1 MVTATSAKYLPMKDP
16 FSWISFMTQHSFQM
30 NLCVAEGL
38 CTGMG
43 HHVAVFVVARVQGGT
58 ALWGCHEQPCT
69 LILLGNVIY
78 QEAASSYWE
87 LWFFHPYLLPGPTSC
102 SEADVKICS
111 DSNNPP
117 LHPGSDVAG
126 FKAVYAGYLSCQGKK
141 SRFNFSK
148 MKHLVSEVKLFLKV
162 LKILDYSRVK
172 YSVKYQFQIQYH
184 LHRVFLNS
192 HEGCVC
198 KSCFMNGMDRTFI
211 KCLHEWQ
218 KA

>member
-1 MVTATSAKYLPMKDP
+1 MVRHCGDVMSSHVHSSFLEMSSTKKQHPLTESSGSSTLT
-16 FSWISFMTQHSFQM
+16 FSLGPRLALRQM
-30 NLCVAEGL
+30 SRY
-38 CTGMG
+38 
-43 HHVAVFVVARVQGGT
+43 VVT
-58 ALWGCHEQPCT
+58 H
-69 LILLGNVIY
+69 
-78 QEAASSYWE
+78 
-87 LWFFHPYLLPGPTSC
+87 
-102 SEADVKICS
+102 
-111 DSNNPP
+111 SNNLP

-126 FKAVYAGYLSCQGKK
+126 FKAVYAGYLSRQGKK

-211 KCLHEWQ
+211 KCLHE
-218 KA
+218 